1 MDTARIIL
9 VRELEKY
16 SGKAFNGYSYL
27 DANSEQTHFVI
38 TSVGHIHDR
47 RIVNTALI
55 VQLIN
60 DTIIIDRDIFD
71 KPLVD
76 ALLQAGV
83 PRSQIILSYAG
94 EPVPELT

>member
-1 MDTARIIL
+1 MDTTRMIL
-9 VRELEKY
+9 IRELEKY

-27 DANSEQTHFVI
+27 DTNREQTHFVI
-38 TSVGHIHDR
+38 TSVGHLSDR
-47 RIVNTALI
+47 RVVNTALI
-55 VQLIN
+55 VQLVN

-83 PRSQIILSYAG
+83 SRSQIILAYAG
-94 EPVPELT
+94 ELVPEAL